1 MSSLPSNGSKTS
13 PDDCLKQPE
22 RLRGIHAQTHSWLW
36 PCPWPWWRH
45 RASPNASPVGTC
57 PSDYN
62 ALNQEEVSALPDA
75 ELALIAYAS
84 VNHNG
89 DDLVCYRAYRNG
101 PHNGGYT
108 GNFIDNT
115 AAPHTG

>member
-1 MSSLPSNGSKTS
+1 MRKNALVALALSMAVVAAPSL
-13 PDDCLKQPE
+13 
-22 RLRGIHAQTHSWLW
+22 A
-36 PCPWPWWRH
+36 
-45 RASPNASPVGTC
+45 NASPVGTC
-57 PSDYN
+57 PADYT